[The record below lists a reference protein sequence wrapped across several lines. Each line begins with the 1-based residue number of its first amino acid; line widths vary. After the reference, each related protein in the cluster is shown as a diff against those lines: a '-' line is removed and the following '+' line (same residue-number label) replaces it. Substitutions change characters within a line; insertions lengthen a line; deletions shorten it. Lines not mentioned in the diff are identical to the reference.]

1 MLNKLQI
8 LDILNYYN
16 LPKNEYVIISGAS
29 MVLQGVKEN
38 TSDIDIS
45 VSEKLYDYL
54 LKNYECKLEKIL
66 ENNVRVWYLGDIN
79 FSTNFYQ
86 TVEYEN
92 INGYQCQTIE
102 DILKLK
108 KKLNRGKDLNDI
120 KLLERRLS

>member
-29 MVLQGVKEN
+29 MVLQDVKEN